1 MTSLIKFFFV
11 AISFVVERLSWRIIL
26 GGTSEKKM
34 LLKKKLNIK
43 KKKRK
48 ETERRSG
55 SQTSRLRGE
64 AVSIVPSMLPGG
76 RPE

>member
-1 MTSLIKFFFV
+1 
-11 AISFVVERLSWRIIL
+11 
-26 GGTSEKKM
+26 M

-64 AVSIVPSMLPGG
+64 AVSIAPSMLTGG
-76 RPE
+76 RPEQIIWITRDFLNQRPEKKGKKGIL

>member
-11 AISFVVERLSWRIIL
+11 KISFVVERLSWRIIL
-26 GGTSEKKM
+26 GETSEKKI

-64 AVSIVPSMLPGG
+64 SVSIAPSMLTGG

>member
-11 AISFVVERLSWRIIL
+11 TISFVVERLSWRIIL
-26 GGTSEKKM
+26 GGTSEKKNAFEEEIKH
-34 LLKKKLNIK
+34 KKE
-43 KKKRK
+43 
-48 ETERRSG
+48 ETERHSG

-64 AVSIVPSMLPGG
+64 AVSIAPSMLTGG

>member
-1 MTSLIKFFFV
+1 MK
-11 AISFVVERLSWRIIL
+11 
-26 GGTSEKKM
+26 KKM

-64 AVSIVPSMLPGG
+64 AVSIAPSMLTGG

>member
-11 AISFVVERLSWRIIL
+11 TISFVVERLSWRIIL
-26 GGTSEKKM
+26 GGRSEKKM

-43 KKKRK
+43 KKKIK

-64 AVSIVPSMLPGG
+64 AVSIAPSMLTGG